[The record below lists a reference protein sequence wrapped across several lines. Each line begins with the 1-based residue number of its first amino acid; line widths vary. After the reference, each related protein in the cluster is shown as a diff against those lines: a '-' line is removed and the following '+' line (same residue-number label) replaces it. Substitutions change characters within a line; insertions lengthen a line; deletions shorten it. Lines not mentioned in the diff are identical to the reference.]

1 MKKILVMMYQEGA
14 SGLNECRMGSNF
26 ALRRMVSDANVAIET
41 FVNLGA
47 EVYVCDVYSKGRDIA
62 EEELSTHA
70 QKVSLKDL
78 ETLCESGLDG
88 VAMIGAHA
96 KNGAENSF
104 YSYTVNETAWH
115 EYRLNGIVLGD
126 IGIGAAYVGAFGIPV
141 IALSGDKAAC
151 EEARELLG
159 DIPVAQ
165 VKVAT
170 KRNYAKGISI
180 EAAANEIT
188 IACQQGYEEID
199 KRKPLVFLSP
209 YTVSVT
215 YNRVDYCDD
224 SMYWSFGVAKRVSP
238 LVSEKT
244 IEKIRKYGDL
254 RI

>member
-26 ALRRMVSDANVAIET
+26 ALRRMVSDANTAIET
-41 FVNLGA
+41 FANLGA

-62 EEELSTHA
+62 EEELSTRA
-70 QKVSLKDL
+70 QNMALRDL
-78 ETLCESGLDG
+78 DTLLENGIDG
-88 VAMIGAHA
+88 VAMIGTHA
-96 KNGAENSF
+96 RNGAADAF

-115 EYRLNGIVLGD
+115 KYQLNGMELGD
-126 IGIGAAYVGAFGIPV
+126 IGIGAAYVGSFGVPV

-159 DIPVAQ
+159 DIPVAC
-165 VKVAT
+165 VKIAT
-170 KRNYAKGISI
+170 KRNYAKGISLE
-180 EAAANEIT
+180 EASKVIAL
-188 IACQQGYEEID
+188 ACQKGYEEIS
-199 KRKPLVFLSP
+199 KRKPLIFQAP

-224 SMYWSFGVAKRVSP
+224 SMYYSFGVAKRIAP

-244 IEKIRKYGDL
+244 IEKIRKYDDL

>member
-26 ALRRMVSDANVAIET
+26 ALRRMVSDANTAIET
-41 FVNLGA
+41 FSELGA

-62 EEELSTHA
+62 EEELSFRA
-70 QKVSLKDL
+70 QKVKLRDL
-78 ETLCESGLDG
+78 ETLLERGIDG

-96 KNGAENSF
+96 KNGAADAF

-115 EYRLNGIVLGD
+115 EYRLNGTVLGD
-126 IGIGAAYVGAFGIPV
+126 IGVGSVYVGAFGVPV

-151 EEARELLG
+151 EEACELLG
-159 DIPVAQ
+159 NIPVAQ
-165 VKVAT
+165 VKTAT
-170 KRNYAKGISI
+170 KRNYAKGIPLE
-180 EAAANEIT
+180 EAKNEI
-188 IACQQGYEEID
+188 IKACQKGYAEISN
-199 KRKPLVFLSP
+199 RTPLIFQSP
-209 YTVSVT
+209 YTISIT

-224 SMYWSFGVAKRVSP
+224 SIHYNIGIAKRVSP

-244 IEKIRKYGDL
+244 IEKIRKYDDL

>member
-14 SGLNECRMGSNF
+14 SGLNECRVGSNF
-26 ALRRMVSDANVAIET
+26 ALRRMVADANVAIET
-41 FVNLGA
+41 FANLGA

-62 EEELSTHA
+62 EEELSPRA
-70 QKVSLKDL
+70 KKIALRDL
-78 ETLCESGLDG
+78 DTLCESGLDG
-88 VAMIGAHA
+88 VAMIGTHA
-96 KNGAENSF
+96 RNGAADAF

-115 EYRLNGIVLGD
+115 EYRLNGVVLGD
-126 IGIGAAYVGAFGIPV
+126 IGIGAAYVGAFGVPV

-151 EEARELLG
+151 EEACALLG
-159 DIPVAQ
+159 DIPVAK
-165 VKVAT
+165 VKTAI
-170 KRNYAKGISI
+170 KRNSAKSLSF
-180 EAAANEIT
+180 EEAANEIAL
-188 IACQQGYEEID
+188 ACKKGYEEIS
-199 KRKPLVFLSP
+199 KRKPLVFQAP

-224 SMYWSFGVAKRVSP
+224 SMYYSFGVAKRIAP